1 METEYKESIAGN
13 KKDHKRIIL
22 IGLLILLVAI
32 AITFIVISIVQK
44 NKADRI
50 KQAEQEVRDYL
61 EGAILI
67 DRNDVNNDQWDV
79 YSFKNNQVSVENW
92 YRDETAPVGDLT
104 YYQSYEVIIED
115 GFGAVIIHFAD
126 VWLRLKWNDRGNLM
140 EPIHDRLATYREG
153 EIDIEQ
159 QRNDFFCEH
168 DFAIKVIKQATCTSA
183 GEEQHTCKKCGQQE
197 IVYPESK
204 HKYEYHKCTV
214 CGKLEKSGL
223 LANTWKTHITVS
235 VLHSQNCIISTASL
249 WGNTVTASYYMVC
262 SNCHSIDSWIQ
273 LSQIDLG
280 YMSTKLHTCDECGKI
295 TKVQLKVE

>member
-1 METEYKESIAGN
+1 MEIETENRKSNFIKER
-13 KKDHKRIIL
+13 KW
-22 IGLLILLVAI
+22 LLILGI
-32 AITFIVISIVQK
+32 ALLIAAVVITIITITSIRNAQK
-44 NKADRI
+44 
-50 KQAEQEVRDYL
+50 EQNVRDHL

-67 DRNDVNNDQWDV
+67 DRGDSSDREWTV
-79 YSFKNNQVSVENW
+79 YSFRNNQMAVEHWRKGTTAPEGDLNNFQAYQVSVDGNVYTVSNSSGWFEFRW
-92 YRDETAPVGDLT
+92 SDHGTIMET
-104 YYQSYEVIIED
+104 SY
-115 GFGAVIIHFAD
+115 
-126 VWLRLKWNDRGNLM
+126 DRM
-140 EPIHDRLATYREG
+140 FTYRSG
-153 EIDIEQ
+153 EVDIDYE
-159 QRNDFFCEH
+159 RKNFFCEH

-223 LANTWKTHITVS
+223 LANTWKTDITVS